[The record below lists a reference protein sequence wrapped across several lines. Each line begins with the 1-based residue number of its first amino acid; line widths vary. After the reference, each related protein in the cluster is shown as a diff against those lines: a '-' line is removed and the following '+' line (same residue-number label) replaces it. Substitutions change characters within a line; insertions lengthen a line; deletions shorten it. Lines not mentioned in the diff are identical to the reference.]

1 MINNQILNTPD
12 YYKKLADYNYFI
24 FSLIIIFIM
33 SYYNY
38 LKPAIPFLPYLKD
51 ILCLSVFVILLLSI
65 IANNGKIIRPNFI
78 DILIFFLFIYL
89 LFHFFYTSYVITNKN
104 FSIANFSAA
113 YYGFRI
119 TFISILT
126 YFLFRGVNNSK
137 YNYKLDFWIITTLFI
152 GVIATIVEFI
162 LNRLNILPLSK
173 FLALINRPDIFN
185 MHYNTGIL
193 GDRVIGLAGGPH
205 MTGVYNAI
213 FFSII
218 LFSFNIP
225 YKKFYSQSIAP
236 FQRFKNFQVRK
247 LLLFLSFIAIFISSS
262 KTGWTVALSTLIVYP
277 FSNQKL
283 SIRRIIKTYFFITLF
298 IILLFLFFKKL
309 IDSTYIEYL
318 KIYSFRAGLAI
329 FDVIRESPLIGFGFE
344 VGDYT
349 SLLEL
354 SNIRTENITV
364 TAEQFLAQIFRMLGT
379 VGLSFYLL
387 LFILFPLYL
396 LISKKFNNK
405 IKILCVPLFAIGVS
419 FGHYN
424 PFENTTIAI
433 CAWYFYSRISSE
445 FSNKQH
451 LLQTTH

>member
-1 MINNQILNTPD
+1 M
-12 YYKKLADYNYFI
+12 
-24 FSLIIIFIM
+24 
-33 SYYNY
+33 
-38 LKPAIPFLPYLKD
+38 
-51 ILCLSVFVILLLSI
+51 
-65 IANNGKIIRPNFI
+65 
-78 DILIFFLFIYL
+78 
-89 LFHFFYTSYVITNKN
+89 
-104 FSIANFSAA
+104 
-113 YYGFRI
+113 
-119 TFISILT
+119 
-126 YFLFRGVNNSK
+126 
-137 YNYKLDFWIITTLFI
+137 
-152 GVIATIVEFI
+152 
-162 LNRLNILPLSK
+162 
-173 FLALINRPDIFN
+173 
-185 MHYNTGIL
+185 
-193 GDRVIGLAGGPH
+193 
-205 MTGVYNAI
+205 
-213 FFSII
+213 
-218 LFSFNIP
+218 
-225 YKKFYSQSIAP
+225 
-236 FQRFKNFQVRK
+236 
-247 LLLFLSFIAIFISSS
+247 
-262 KTGWTVALSTLIVYP
+262 
-277 FSNQKL
+277 
-283 SIRRIIKTYFFITLF
+283 
-298 IILLFLFFKKL
+298 FLFFKKL